1 MDRKSQRK
9 KRRRTVPVIVVVL
22 LLAVLGGLAYMHFEG
37 QKDSRVN
44 GDKVANKTGKEVKK
58 ADNEKPKSGQSQEPQ
73 PAAQKPESGQTTLE
87 KVDSLLQKMT
97 LQEKVGQLLMVGF
110 YGTQEDKNI
119 KNLLQNDKVGGV
131 ILFDR
136 NMQNPRQV
144 ARLTNQLQQD
154 AVNNGLDLP
163 LMISTDQEGGPVLRM
178 RSQVSQV
185 PAQQELG
192 RNATAE
198 EEFNIAKLNGEELAA
213 MGINLDFAPVLDL
226 SDQDKRS
233 FGSDPAKGFTL
244 GLQAVKGLNAAN
256 VTATLKHFPG
266 NGRVVVDPHLD
277 TSIVKADRNTLETND
292 MVPFKQMIQTQ
303 NDNQFFVMVTHVKYP
318 AFDANMPAS
327 LSKPIIQ
334 NLLRDQLG
342 YKGIVITDDLDM
354 GAVSKYYSYAEIG
367 AAALN
372 AGADILLVCHQYDH
386 QTALYNGI
394 LKAVQTGKLTEDRIN
409 ESVKRILTYKL
420 TRLANQPPGSEDHA
434 AQTVNSA
441 QHKQIL
447 SNYKNAHGIK

>member
-1 MDRKSQRK
+1 MERKRRK
-9 KRRRTVPVIVVVL
+9 KKSRIIPVIIAATLLVVI
-22 LLAVLGGLAYMHFEG
+22 GGLVFMKYSGQNDQQTAG
-37 QKDSRVN
+37 QKVVKETKKDGQLKPSA
-44 GDKVANKTGKEVKK
+44 DKQPTQKPAVQNPEKELSTAEK
-58 ADNEKPKSGQSQEPQ
+58 ADR
-73 PAAQKPESGQTTLE
+73 
-87 KVDSLLQKMT
+87 LLQKMT

-119 KNLLQNDKVGGV
+119 KSMLQNQKIGGV

-144 ARLTNQLQQD
+144 ARLTNQLQKD
-154 AVNNGLDLP
+154 AEGGSLGLP
-163 LMISTDQEGGPVLRM
+163 LMISLDQEGGPVLRM
-178 RSQVSQV
+178 RSQVSQI

-198 EEFNIAKLNGEELAA
+198 EEFNIAKLNGEEMAA
-213 MGINLDFAPVLDL
+213 MGIQLDFAPVLDL

-233 FGSDPAKGFTL
+233 FGSDPAKGFHL
-244 GLQAVKGLNAAN
+244 GQQAVKGLNAAG

-277 TSIVKADRNTLETND
+277 TSIVKADRNTLENID

-303 NDNQFFVMVTHVKYP
+303 NENQFFVMVTHVKYP

-342 YKGIVITDDLDM
+342 YKGIVVTDDLDM
-354 GAVSKYYSYAEIG
+354 GAVSKYYSFSDLG

-386 QTALYNGI
+386 QLALYNGI
-394 LKAVQTGKLTEDRIN
+394 LKAVQTGKITEDRIN

-420 TRLANQPPGSEDHA
+420 DHLINQPTVSEDRA
-434 AQTVNSA
+434 AEVVNSA
-441 QHKQIL
+441 PHKEIL
-447 SNYKNAHGIK
+447 AGYKNAHGIK